1 MPIFRIFGQKSPSF
15 APIVPLRARKY
26 EKMPFFGKNPIFGP
40 PVGIRDPPKS
50 AIFWTSRGIAPK
62 FWPSWRTSKGTI
74 DHPHRKYPQNP
85 DFRLF
90 GTFWPRNPKKPNLC
104 HFSQKKK
111 ARSPLQTWLLT
122 LFLQKN
128 SLWLRGR
135 PPFFGT
141 FWHFSGFSGFWQFWY
156 FFH

>member
-50 AIFWTSRGIAPK
+50 AKKWSVRGIAQE
-62 FWPSWRTSKGTI
+62 SGVLVKGDPPIPTGNTLKTPI
-74 DHPHRKYPQNP
+74 FPIFAIFCH
-85 DFRLF
+85 
-90 GTFWPRNPKKPNLC
+90 FWPRTPKKPNLC

-135 PPFFGT
+135 PPFFGI
-141 FWHFSGFSGFWQFWY
+141 FWHFSGFSGFW
-156 FFH
+156 